1 MSSSVSPTLDTL
13 VLVLKVGVAA
23 LEREASLVN
32 IGLLDLFLE
41 ALVQK
46 RASTMA
52 SPVNLALGSFL
63 SCVP

>member
-13 VLVLKVGVAA
+13 VLVLKVGVAV
-23 LEREASLVN
+23 LECEASLVN

-46 RASTMA
+46 RALTMA